1 MVHCRGCGQQIHE
14 SAVTCPHCGAPQG
27 TPATGS
33 AAASAGPLPDGVR
46 GWSWGAFLF
55 NWLWAVFNGV
65 WIGLLALVPF
75 VGFVMMFVLG
85 VKGREWAWRSKQ
97 WDSVEHFQRVQRKWS
112 VWAVGLWVVPT
123 VILVVVS
130 IALPSYRGYVERS
143 KAATAQVQQ
152 RELEVAAAA
161 ERESADAAARQAAE
175 QAARQSAKLAAE
187 QAAEQAARQAA
198 AQSASSTV
206 AEAAVATTTPAP
218 AAPTTVSAAPAPDLL
233 LAARGCTSALACAQL
248 MLEGALPRRADVV
261 QAAATS
267 IGKLPRPEQGD
278 RKIARD
284 LNKRA
289 LEQFNNGS
297 YAAAAPLLRQ
307 AASADP
313 SDVEI
318 KSNLGLALVRAGS
331 PRDAEAALLAALE
344 LDPRRSSAWVPL
356 AEALDA
362 QSNAGAALRAL
373 LLAYEFSANKQRTL
387 EYFRGRTEAAEVT
400 EGQRALFAKA
410 LGSVEAGY

>member
-14 SAVTCPHCGAPQG
+14 SAATCPHCGAPQG

-33 AAASAGPLPDGVR
+33 AAASAGPLPDGVK

-55 NWLWAVFNGV
+55 NWLWAVSNGV

-85 VKGREWAWRSKQ
+85 VNGREWAWRAKP
-97 WDSVEHFQRVQRKWS
+97 WESVEHFQRVQRRWS
-112 VWAVGLWVVPT
+112 VWAVGLMVVPV
-123 VILVVVS
+123 VIGIVAA
-130 IALPSYRGYVERS
+130 ITLPSYRGYVERS
-143 KAATAQVQQ
+143 KAATAQLQQ

-161 ERESADAAARQAAE
+161 ERESAEAAARQAAE
-175 QAARQSAKLAAE
+175 QAAKK
-187 QAAEQAARQAA
+187 AAEQAARQAA
-198 AQSASSTV
+198 AQSASSAV
-206 AEAAVATTTPAP
+206 AEAAAATATPAP

-284 LNKRA
+284 LNRRA

-297 YAAAAPLLRQ
+297 FAAAAPLLRQ

>member
-1 MVHCRGCGQQIHE
+1 MSMVHCRGCGQQIHE

-27 TPATGS
+27 TPSTGPG
-33 AAASAGPLPDGVR
+33 AASAGPLPDGVK
-46 GWSWGAFLF
+46 GWSWGAFLL

-85 VKGREWAWRSKQ
+85 AKGREWAWRSKH
-97 WDSVEHFQRVQRKWS
+97 WESVEQFQRVQRKWS
-112 VWAVGLWVVPT
+112 AWAVGLLIVPVVIGI
-123 VILVVVS
+123 VGA
-130 IALPSYRGYVERS
+130 IAMPAYRGYVERS
-143 KAATAQVQQ
+143 KAATAQAQQ

-161 ERESADAAARQAAE
+161 EREAAEAAA
-175 QAARQSAKLAAE
+175 K

-198 AQSASSTV
+198 AQAAATAA
-206 AEAAVATTTPAP
+206 AESDVATAPPAA
-218 AAPTTVSAAPAPDLL
+218 AAPTTVSAAPATDLL
-233 LAARGCTSALACAQL
+233 LEARGCTSAAACAQL

-261 QAAATS
+261 QAAATN
-267 IGKLPRPEQGD
+267 IGNLPRPAQGD
-278 RKIARD
+278 RKVARD
-284 LNKRA
+284 LNRRG
-289 LEQFNNGS
+289 LEQFSNGS
-297 YAAAAPLLRQ
+297 YAAAAQLLRQ
-307 AASADP
+307 AVSADP

-318 KSNLGLALVRAGS
+318 KSNLGLTLVRAGN

-344 LDPRRSSAWVPL
+344 LDPRRSAAWVPM

-362 QSNAGAALRAL
+362 QNNAAAALRAL

-387 EYFRGRTEAAEVT
+387 EYFRGRSEATELT